1 MNAFTRERWGLLM
14 RFWLGKDV
22 WTSSLSPPLSSVWS
36 RVAELYGFP
45 PLLVLHFVLAWHLS
59 LVNGVLGIA
68 FQCFPYPV
76 FSWVGVILVLF
87 FFFSVWDPFKNYA
100 KQVKHNICLVSLS
113 KQNCAWPSCR
123 CSPRMNAAR
132 WPCSLC
138 TGAGLDGFLSNWS
151 SSFCFLC
158 LLPPPWMQC
167 TGTSDLQPS
176 LDRARSASTNCL
188 RPDASLHSPERE
200 RYTVKT
206 FLISYHF
213 VQSLFFPITVFRV
226 SEPHRLFI
234 HVHMLPVCLSP
245 PSRPSPCRDICV
257 RGGAQGTHTHISM
270 RVVANGVMWFV
281 TASGCCFPFCCLS
294 LVFFMSTQ
302 GAFSTLIW
310 LWGQGVIWSRKSHS
324 RSADK

>member
-1 MNAFTRERWGLLM
+1 MHGHPVGAHP
-14 RFWLGKDV
+14 V
-22 WTSSLSPPLSSVWS
+22 WTRRS
-36 RVAELYGFP
+36 
-45 PLLVLHFVLAWHLS
+45 
-59 LVNGVLGIA
+59 
-68 FQCFPYPV
+68 
-76 FSWVGVILVLF
+76 
-87 FFFSVWDPFKNYA
+87 
-100 KQVKHNICLVSLS
+100 
-113 KQNCAWPSCR
+113 
-123 CSPRMNAAR
+123 

-138 TGAGLDGFLSNWS
+138 TGVGLDGFLSNWS

-213 VQSLFFPITVFRV
+213 VVSLFFPITVFRV

-245 PSRPSPCRDICV
+245 PSRPSPCGDICV
-257 RGGAQGTHTHISM
+257 RGGAQGTHTHISV

-281 TASGCCFPFCCLS
+281 TACGCCFSLLLPFCGFLYVCSGS
-294 LVFFMSTQ
+294 LQ
-302 GAFSTLIW
+302 Y
-310 LWGQGVIWSRKSHS
+310 
-324 RSADK
+324 ADMVMGTGSYLKEKIA